1 MLNVLNIK
9 KKKYYIQIEAVNTSN
24 FIFDTYDI
32 STIRGGSFILLETI
46 KKLEKSFPDEL
57 IPISTAAS
65 IGLFKVEATEKV
77 KNDLLKKI
85 QDFINEN
92 TQGHATFM
100 IACVE
105 DEGQKFRVIS
115 ETLQAQIRRDQWRFP
130 TIPIPE
136 FGGTNI
142 ECFLDGWRPGVKQYV
157 VSQNPDEG
165 EMISASTHFRRERGR
180 EIKHKLFKELLGDE
194 YKDEICAKD
203 LGLLARDSS
212 KGVLNGKIAFLYIDG
227 NTFGKIRKEKCIDD
241 ETREKFDRVIQE
253 GFRDLFLKELLKK
266 AKSDPDF
273 VTNDEKGNPALRLEI
288 LLWGGDEVILVVPAW
303 KGWDVLRLFYKL
315 SEELTFER
323 IPLTHRAGVI
333 FCHHNA
339 PILQIRELADKLM
352 QKAKIDIQK
361 KASNDNTGHDGWI
374 NHEQGDAFHYLALES
389 FDMLTGNLDEFIED
403 YYKLAVRKDNFI
415 NTGTEKSEDGVIDR
429 GKKAGYTDLLI
440 RAHEMPLLM
449 KQLSILRKNLSFGK
463 IIKIIQALQ
472 VSNSTEIKATKERMI
487 ELVGKEHREEVQDA
501 ITAIESTSEQRW
513 YFLSDLWDYI
523 PYWEGK

>member
-46 KKLEKSFPDEL
+46 KKLEKNFPDEL

-65 IGLFKVEATEKV
+65 IGLFKIEATEKA

-85 QDFINEN
+85 RNFINEN
-92 TQGHATFM
+92 TQDHATFM
-100 IACVE
+100 IACIE
-105 DEGQKFRVIS
+105 DEGQGFRVIS

-136 FGGTNI
+136 FGEANI
-142 ECFLDGWRPGVKQYV
+142 ECFLDGWRPGVKQYII
-157 VSQNPDEG
+157 SQNPDEG

-194 YKDEICAKD
+194 YKDEICTKD

-227 NTFGKIRKEKCIDD
+227 NTFGKIRKAKCIDD
-241 ETREKFDRVIQE
+241 ETRTKFDRVIQD

-273 VTNDEKGNPALRLEI
+273 VTTDEKGNPALRLEI
-288 LLWGGDEVILVVPAW
+288 LLWGGDEVMLVIPAW
-303 KGWDVLRLFYKL
+303 KGWDVLSLFYKL
-315 SEELTFER
+315 SEELKFKG

-352 QKAKIDIQK
+352 QKAKTDIQK
-361 KASNDNTGHDGWI
+361 KESNDNTDHDVWI
-374 NHEQGDAFHYLALES
+374 THEQGDVFHYLVLES
-389 FDMLTGNLDEFIED
+389 FDMLTGDLDEFIED
-403 YYKLAVRKDNFI
+403 YYKLEVKKDNLI
-415 NTGTEKSEDGVIDR
+415 NTGTEELEDENVN
-429 GKKAGYTDLLI
+429 KKEEYKDLLI
-440 RAHEMPLLM
+440 KAHEMPALM
-449 KQLSILRKNLSFGK
+449 KQLAILRKNLSFGK

-472 VSNSTEIKATKERMI
+472 VRNSIEKEAINKRMI
-487 ELVGKEHREEVQDA
+487 ELVDKEYREEVQDA

-523 PYWEGK
+523 PYWEEK